1 MTNNKIIEE
10 LLRTMDEA
18 DAAFID
24 ALPAIQ
30 KESFGRV
37 IKIIAEL
44 DLRAD
49 GSIRTS
55 VKNLKLISKI
65 KQEMD
70 SVLFSKQYQKSLFD
84 LTKTFDKIADLQ
96 GQYFTNISSTFT
108 TGGIYEEIKKQSID
122 IVSEQ
127 LGKQA
132 LSSNISGGVRNI
144 LSTNITSG
152 AKFNDMVEQMRTYL
166 TDTKSGAGALTRY
179 AKVYTT
185 DALNQF
191 SASYDQ
197 LATDDLGLEWYSYYG
212 SLKKTSREFCRHLV
226 EAKDKGMPYIHR
238 SQFQTILNGN
248 INGEQV
254 HINDKTDLPDGLKE
268 GTTPANFQILRGGW
282 SCQHLLKPTPSAIVP
297 KELRAKFEGKF

>member
-1 MTNNKIIEE
+1 MNNKIIED
-10 LLRTMDEA
+10 LLTVIDDA
-18 DAAFID
+18 DKSFID
-24 ALPAIQ
+24 GLPQIQ
-30 KESFGRV
+30 KEAFSKV
-37 IKIIAEL
+37 INIAKDL
-44 DLRAD
+44 DLRSD

-55 VKNLKLISKI
+55 VKNLKLISRI
-65 KQEMD
+65 KQEID
-70 SVLFSKQYQKSLFD
+70 KVIFTKQYQKSLFD
-84 LTKTFDKIADLQ
+84 FTATFDDIEALQ
-96 GQYFTNISSTFT
+96 QKYFTNVSSTFSQSQLFT
-108 TGGIYEEIKKQSID
+108 EIKKQSVD
-122 IVSEQ
+122 IIAEQ

-132 LSSNISGGVRNI
+132 LSSNISSEVRSI
-144 LSTNITSG
+144 LTKNITSG
-152 AKFNDMVEQMRTYL
+152 AKFSDLVDQMRIYL
-166 TDTKSGAGALTRY
+166 TDTEASPGALTRY
-179 AKVYTT
+179 AKTYTV
-185 DALNQF
+185 DALNQY
-191 SASYDQ
+191 SAMYDQ